1 MRTQTGSQ
9 VASASI
15 KAVCRAADNGGRFR
29 NRGHRETWPFA
40 PIRPARPLGDQV
52 LQLSQAGA
60 SVTPIDWVRDSE
72 FP

>member
-1 MRTQTGSQ
+1 M
-9 VASASI
+9 
-15 KAVCRAADNGGRFR
+15 GGGFGTVGIAKPGPSPQFGL
-29 NRGHRETWPFA
+29 RGLW
-40 PIRPARPLGDQV
+40 GDQV